1 MRKAHGKRAVKVA
14 YGLLASAAAGTV
26 TKVGQLPK
34 APTGIRG
41 LDEITMGG
49 LPRGRPTL
57 VCGPAGS
64 GKTLLAMEF
73 LVRGA
78 LEYAEP
84 GVFVAF
90 EETAADLAANVASLG
105 FDLEALQK
113 SNLLAVE
120 EILVDTDQIIETGPF
135 DLEGLFLRIGAA
147 VDSVKAKRV
156 VVDTLEVLFG
166 GIANHGIIR
175 AELNRLFKWFKD
187 RGLTVIV
194 TGEQGER
201 LMTRHGLEEYVADC
215 VLVLDHRISDQLST
229 RRLRIAKY
237 RGSLHGTNEYP
248 FLIGSKGM
256 SVLPITSLEL
266 QHSVSSSRITSG
278 IDRLDHMLGGGVY
291 RGSSV
296 MITGSAGTGKTT
308 FAATYADAACRRG
321 ERALFVSF
329 EESQPQVIR
338 NMKSAG
344 LKLGEHVDSG
354 HLRFFASRPSEYGL
368 EMHLISIHQIVDEFK
383 PSLVVIDRISDFGSL
398 GTFNEIRATFT
409 RLIDYL
415 KRLEITAVLTER
427 RSSADETEYREV
439 GVDAMMDSWISLTFM
454 DSGGERNRC
463 VSVVKARGT
472 ANSNQMREY
481 RITNEGVEIIDAY
494 LGLGEVLTGTARIAQ
509 EARER
514 DLASAVAITAQR
526 RRTELELKEHLTAVQ
541 VETLDAE
548 RSAINLELVGLAQRS
563 EQTRTL
569 AAGDLS
575 GMSRLRKVDL
585 DSGTH
590 PNNGARTTGKRG

>member
-1 MRKAHGKRAVKVA
+1 MQKLAGKRAVK
-14 YGLLASAAAGTV
+14 TV
-26 TKVGQLPK
+26 INGFTPGQALSITMAPQLPK
-34 APTGIRG
+34 ARTGIRG

-64 GKTLLAMEF
+64 GKTLLAIEF

-78 LEYAEP
+78 LEYGEP

-90 EETAADLAANVASLG
+90 EETATDLAANVASLG
-105 FDLEALQK
+105 FDLEDMQRRD
-113 SNLLAVE
+113 LLAVE
-120 EILVDTDQIIETGPF
+120 EILIDADQIIETGAF
-135 DLEGLFLRIGAA
+135 NLDGLFLRIGAA
-147 VDSVKAKRV
+147 VDAVKAKRV
-156 VVDTLEVLFG
+156 VLDTVEVLFG
-166 GIANHGIIR
+166 GIANQGILR
-175 AELNRLFKWFKD
+175 AELIRLFKWFKD

-266 QHSVSSSRITSG
+266 QHTVSSSRVASG
-278 IDRLDHMLGGGVY
+278 IDRLDHMLGGGVF

-296 MITGSAGTGKTT
+296 MITGSAGTGRTT

-338 NMKSAG
+338 NMKSCG
-344 LKLGEHVDSG
+344 LDLAQHVKSG
-354 HLRFFASRPSEYGL
+354 HLRFFTSRPSEYGL

-383 PSLVVIDRISDFGSL
+383 PALVVIDRISDFGAM

-415 KRLEITAVLTER
+415 KKLQITAVLTEL
-427 RSSADETEYREV
+427 RSTADETEFREV
-439 GVDAMMDSWISLTFM
+439 GVDSIMDSWIALAFM
-454 DSGGERNRC
+454 DSGGERNRS
-463 VSVVKARGT
+463 VSIVKARGT
-472 ANSNQMREY
+472 ANSNQLREY
-481 RITNEGVEIIDAY
+481 RITDGGIELIDAY

-514 DLASAVAITAQR
+514 DKASAEAVSAQR
-526 RRTELELKEHLTAVQ
+526 RRTELDLKEHLTAAQ
-541 VETLDAE
+541 VETLEAE
-548 RSAINLELVGLAQRS
+548 RSAIKLELVDLAQRS
-563 EQTRTL
+563 EQTKTF

-585 DSGTH
+585 DSATH
-590 PNNGARTTGKRG
+590 PNNGARTTKTR

>member
-1 MRKAHGKRAVKVA
+1 
-14 YGLLASAAAGTV
+14 
-26 TKVGQLPK
+26 
-34 APTGIRG
+34 
-41 LDEITMGG
+41 
-49 LPRGRPTL
+49 
-57 VCGPAGS
+57 
-64 GKTLLAMEF
+64 
-73 LVRGA
+73 
-78 LEYAEP
+78 
-84 GVFVAF
+84 
-90 EETAADLAANVASLG
+90 
-105 FDLEALQK
+105 
-113 SNLLAVE
+113 
-120 EILVDTDQIIETGPF
+120 
-135 DLEGLFLRIGAA
+135 
-147 VDSVKAKRV
+147 
-156 VVDTLEVLFG
+156 
-166 GIANHGIIR
+166 
-175 AELNRLFKWFKD
+175 
-187 RGLTVIV
+187 
-194 TGEQGER
+194 
-201 LMTRHGLEEYVADC
+201 
-215 VLVLDHRISDQLST
+215 
-229 RRLRIAKY
+229 
-237 RGSLHGTNEYP
+237 
-248 FLIGSKGM
+248 
-256 SVLPITSLEL
+256 
-266 QHSVSSSRITSG
+266 
-278 IDRLDHMLGGGVY
+278 
-291 RGSSV
+291 
-296 MITGSAGTGKTT
+296 
-308 FAATYADAACRRG
+308 
-321 ERALFVSF
+321 
-329 EESQPQVIR
+329 
-338 NMKSAG
+338 MKSAG

-481 RITNEGVEIIDAY
+481 RITNDGVEIIDAY